1 MKRLSKALFV
11 LPTLFTLTSVFMGL
25 LSVVSAAEG
34 NFRLSALTILFAI
47 LFDCLDGRVAR
58 LTKTQ
63 SDFGIQID
71 SLADVVSFGIAPAA
85 LVYMALLRGR
95 IAIGTVDAGLLV
107 AFLFLAAGTIR
118 LARYNV
124 DAARKSG
131 PVKQFTGLPI
141 PAAAGCLAGLV
152 SGLTKEG
159 GSISA
164 GVALVFL
171 LTVSLLMVSTV
182 KYRKK
187 VNLRSTDS
195 QVLVALL
202 AGTMLVVA
210 LARPAYL
217 AFSFFAFY
225 IAVGLAEG
233 TLRKVFHV
241 ARRHRVGQTT
251 DTKLRRP

>member
-25 LSVVSAAEG
+25 LSVVSASEG

-47 LFDCLDGRVAR
+47 LFDCLDGGVAR

-85 LVYMALLRGR
+85 LIYLALLRGR
-95 IAIGTVDAGLLV
+95 VAIGTVDAGLLV

-124 DAARKSG
+124 DAARKPG
-131 PVKQFTGLPI
+131 PLKQFTGLPI

-152 SGLTKEG
+152 LGLTKAG
-159 GSISA
+159 HSISA
-164 GVALVFL
+164 GVAIVFL
-171 LTVSLLMVSTV
+171 LTLSFLMVSTV

-195 QVLVALL
+195 KVLIGLM
-202 AGTMLVVA
+202 AGTLLVVA
-210 LARPAYL
+210 LARPAYF

-233 TLRKVFHV
+233 TLRRLFHV
-241 ARRHRVGQTT
+241 TRRHRVDQTT

>member
-1 MKRLSKALFV
+1 MTRLSKALFV

-47 LFDCLDGRVAR
+47 LFDSLDGRVAR

-63 SDFGIQID
+63 SEFGIQID
-71 SLADVVSFGIAPAA
+71 SLADVVSFGIAPAT
-85 LVYMALLRGR
+85 LVYMALLKGR
-95 IAIGTVDAGLLV
+95 IILGSMDIGLPVS
-107 AFLFLAAGTIR
+107 FLFLAAGTIR

-124 DAARKSG
+124 DAARKRG

-152 SGLTKEG
+152 FGLTKAG
-159 GSISA
+159 HSISA
-164 GVALVFL
+164 GVAVVFL
-171 LTVSLLMVSTV
+171 LTLSFLMVSTV

-195 QVLVALL
+195 KVLISLM
-202 AGTMLVVA
+202 AGTLTVVA
-210 LARPAYL
+210 VARPSYF

-241 ARRHRVGQTT
+241 ARRDRMRHPS